1 MIIARAPFRV
11 SICGGGSDLPSFYE
25 KHGGCVISTTIK
37 KYCYLTLHP
46 AFMKNDI
53 SLKYS
58 KTENVH
64 NYSEINHEI
73 FKECFRRFKIN
84 GVEIASMADV
94 PAGTGLG
101 SSSTFTVALLKLL
114 YTYQNKYVSTY
125 HIAKE
130 ACEIEIESLHNPI
143 GKQDQFAAAFGG
155 LKFYEFMRDGFVKIE
170 PIIMKPES
178 YKKLQGNLLMFYTGI
193 TRSASKILDEQKKNI
208 EHDKA
213 KEEILVKMCDLTR
226 ELKAHLEQND
236 VDYVGEVLAKAW
248 SLKKQMAGSISQS
261 VIDEYYERG
270 IKAGATGGKLLGAGG
285 GGFLLFYVPQD
296 KQESVRKELKELKEL
311 PFEFDNS
318 GVSIVFND

>member
-1 MIIARAPFRV
+1 MIISRAPFRV

-25 KHGGCVISTTIK
+25 KHTGCVISTTIK

-58 KTENVH
+58 QTENVH
-64 NYSEINHEI
+64 DYTEINHEI
-73 FKECFRRFKIN
+73 FKECFRRFNIN
-84 GVEIASMADV
+84 GVEIASMADI
-94 PAGTGLG
+94 PSGTGLG

-130 ACEIEIESLHNPI
+130 ACDIEINSLHNPI

-155 LKFYEFMRDGFVKIE
+155 LKFYEFERDGFVKIE

-178 YKKLQGNLLMFYTGI
+178 YKKLEDNLLMFYTGI
-193 TRSASKILDEQKKNI
+193 TRSASKILSEQKDNI
-208 EHDKA
+208 EHDKS
-213 KEEILVKMCDLTR
+213 KEEVLVKMCELTH

-248 SLKKQMAGSISQS
+248 ELKKQMAGSISQNI
-261 VIDEYYERG
+261 IDEYYQRG

-285 GGFLLFYVPQD
+285 GGFLLFYVPTD
-296 KQESVRKELKELKEL
+296 KQESVRNELKDLKEL

-318 GVSIVFND
+318 GVSIIFSD

>member
-1 MIIARAPFRV
+1 MIISRAPFRV

-25 KHGGCVISTTIK
+25 KHTGCVISTTIK

-58 KTENVH
+58 QTENVH
-64 NYSEINHEI
+64 DYTEINHEI
-73 FKECFRRFKIN
+73 FKECFRRFDIN
-84 GVEIASMADV
+84 GVEIASMADI
-94 PAGTGLG
+94 PSGTGLG

-114 YTYQNKYVSTY
+114 YTYQNKYASTY

-130 ACEIEIESLHNPI
+130 ACDIEINALHNPI

-155 LKFYEFMRDGFVKIE
+155 LKFYEFERDGFVKIE

-178 YKKLQGNLLMFYTGI
+178 YKKLENNLLMFYTGI
-193 TRSASKILDEQKKNI
+193 TRSASKILSEQKDNI
-208 EHDKA
+208 EHDKS
-213 KEEILVKMCDLTR
+213 KEEILIKMCELTHK
-226 ELKAHLEQND
+226 LKAHLEQND
-236 VDYVGEVLAKAW
+236 VDYVGEVLREAW
-248 SLKKQMAGSISQS
+248 ELKKQMAGSISQS
-261 VIDEYYERG
+261 SIDEYYQRG

-285 GGFLLFYVPQD
+285 GGFILFYVPSD
-296 KQESVRKELKELKEL
+296 KQESVRSELKELKEL

-318 GVSIVFND
+318 GVSIIFSD

>member
-1 MIIARAPFRV
+1 MIISRAPFRV

-25 KHGGCVISTTIK
+25 RHTGCVISTTIK

-58 KTENVH
+58 QTENVH
-64 NYSEINHEI
+64 DYTEINHEI
-73 FKECFRRFKIN
+73 FKECFRRFDIN
-84 GVEIASMADV
+84 GVEIASMADI
-94 PAGTGLG
+94 PSGTGLG

-130 ACEIEIESLHNPI
+130 ACDIEINALHNPI

-155 LKFYEFMRDGFVKIE
+155 LKFYKFERDGFVKIE

-178 YKKLQGNLLMFYTGI
+178 YKKLENNLLMFYTGI
-193 TRSASKILDEQKKNI
+193 TRSASKILSEQKENI
-208 EHDKA
+208 EHDKS
-213 KEEILVKMCDLTR
+213 KEEVLKKMCDLTYD
-226 ELKAHLEQND
+226 LKIHLEQND

-248 SLKKQMAGSISQS
+248 ELKKQMAGSISQS
-261 VIDEYYERG
+261 IIDEYYQRG

-285 GGFLLFYVPQD
+285 GGFILFYVPSD
-296 KQESVRKELKELKEL
+296 KQESVRSELKELKEL

-318 GVSIVFND
+318 GVSIIFSD

>member
-1 MIIARAPFRV
+1 MIISRAPFRV

-25 KHGGCVISTTIK
+25 RHTGCVISTTIK

-58 KTENVH
+58 QTENVH
-64 NYSEINHEI
+64 DYTEINHEI
-73 FKECFRRFKIN
+73 FKECFRRFDIN
-84 GVEIASMADV
+84 GVEIASMADI
-94 PAGTGLG
+94 PSGTGLG

-130 ACEIEIESLHNPI
+130 ACDIEINALHNPI

-155 LKFYEFMRDGFVKIE
+155 LKFYEFERDGFVKIE

-178 YKKLQGNLLMFYTGI
+178 YKKLENNLLMFYTGI
-193 TRSASKILDEQKKNI
+193 TRSASKILSEQKDNI
-208 EHDKA
+208 EHDKS
-213 KEEILVKMCDLTR
+213 KEEILIKMCELTH

-236 VDYVGEVLAKAW
+236 VDYVGEVLREAW
-248 SLKKQMAGSISQS
+248 ELKKQMAGSISQS
-261 VIDEYYERG
+261 IIDEYYQRG

-285 GGFLLFYVPQD
+285 GGFILFYVPSD
-296 KQESVRKELKELKEL
+296 KQESVRSELKELKEL

-318 GVSIVFND
+318 GVSIIFSD